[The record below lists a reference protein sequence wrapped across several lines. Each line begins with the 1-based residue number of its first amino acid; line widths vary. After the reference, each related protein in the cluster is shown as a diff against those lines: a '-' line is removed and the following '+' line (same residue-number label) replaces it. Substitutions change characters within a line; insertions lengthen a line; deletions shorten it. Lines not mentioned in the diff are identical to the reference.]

1 MVVRYTGIRMPRRS
15 SKAPANSESS
25 PEAIN
30 ENLGRRVKKL
40 RADRGWSLEELAS
53 TSGVSRSMLSE
64 IEREKA
70 NPTLTV
76 TFRIARAFGLTLQ
89 ELIESAE
96 ASASKIQVIRAD
108 DRAQVYR
115 SDKQCEIRTLSPL
128 NLEKDV
134 EFYEVR
140 LRPGGALRS
149 QPHFEGTREF
159 LTVEEGSVRIESD
172 LDSEELAKGDSGT
185 YRVDVPH
192 AIVNTGKADALVFL
206 VVIYR

>member
-1 MVVRYTGIRMPRRS
+1 MAAKTSPSRKP
-15 SKAPANSESS
+15 KAGDAPIS
-25 PEAIN
+25 PEAIG
-30 ENLGRRVKKL
+30 EFVGRRVKKL
-40 RADRGWSLEELAS
+40 RQDRGWSLEELAA

-64 IEREKA
+64 IERERA

-76 TFRIARAFGLTLQ
+76 TFRIARAFGMTLQ
-89 ELIESAE
+89 ELIGEAE
-96 ASASKIQVIRAD
+96 APASNIQVIRAG
-108 DRAQVYR
+108 DRAQVFR

-134 EFYEVR
+134 EFYELS

-159 LTVEEGSVRIESD
+159 LTVEQGSVRIESD
-172 LDSEELAKGDSGT
+172 TSFEQLGKGDSGT

-192 AIVNTGKADALVFL
+192 AIINTGTKDALVFL

>member
-1 MVVRYTGIRMPRRS
+1 MAAKSPTPRKLARRP
-15 SKAPANSESS
+15 KAESEAIS
-25 PEAIN
+25 PEAIG
-30 ENLGRRVKKL
+30 EFVGRRVKKL
-40 RADRGWSLEELAS
+40 RQDQGWSLEELAT

-64 IEREKA
+64 IERERA

-76 TFRIARAFGLTLQ
+76 TFRIARAFGMTLQ
-89 ELIESAE
+89 ELIGEAE
-96 ASASKIQVIRAD
+96 APRSNIQVIRAG
-108 DRAQVYR
+108 DRAQVFR

-134 EFYEVR
+134 EFYELS

-159 LTVEEGSVRIESD
+159 LTVEQGSVRVESD
-172 LDSEELAKGDSGT
+172 GSSEDLEKGDSGT

-192 AIVNTGKADALVFL
+192 AIVNTGTKDALVFL

>member
-1 MVVRYTGIRMPRRS
+1 MPA
-15 SKAPANSESS
+15 KLKTTPVESS

-30 ENLGRRVKKL
+30 ENLGKRVKKL
-40 RADRGWSLEELAS
+40 RGDRGWSLEELAS
-53 TSGVSRSMLSE
+53 VSGVSRSMLSE

-96 ASASKIQVIRAD
+96 ASASKIQVIRAS
-108 DRAQVYR
+108 DRAQVFR
-115 SDKQCEIRTLSPL
+115 SDKHHEIRTLSPL

-134 EFYEVR
+134 EFYEVT
-140 LRPGGALRS
+140 LKPGGALRS

-172 LDSEELAKGDSGT
+172 QDTDELTKGDSGT
-185 YRVDVPH
+185 YRADVPH
-192 AIVNTGKADALVFL
+192 AIVNTGKGEALVFL